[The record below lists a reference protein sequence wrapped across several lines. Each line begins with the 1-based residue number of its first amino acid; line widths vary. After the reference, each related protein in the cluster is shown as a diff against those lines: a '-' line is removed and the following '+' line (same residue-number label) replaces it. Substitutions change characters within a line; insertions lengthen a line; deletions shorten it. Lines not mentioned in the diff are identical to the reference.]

1 MYYLILKLG
10 CIIYLIIIKMTNL
23 KYFIFVIK
31 SSIIKKGIF
40 SFNFTFIHFY
50 NIFNTFILND
60 F

>member
-1 MYYLILKLG
+1 
-10 CIIYLIIIKMTNL
+10 MTNL

>member
-40 SFNFTFIHFY
+40 SFIFTFIHFY